1 VCSSRDFYEL
11 SLSVWSVC
19 VVSMTSM
26 SCDSVFGR
34 LCVVSMTSLCLVCL
48 CVVYM
53 TSVSCFSLCGLSV
66 VSMTS
71 MSCLSVCVWSVHICV
86 VSLCVWSVCS
96 FHDFYELWPEKFQN
110 KTNGITPR
118 RWLLLCNP
126 CLADVLLEV
135 SQLVVSQINKFIC
148 VAPVNSIES

>member
-1 VCSSRDFYEL
+1 VFGLSVCSLYDFCELFLSVWSVCSFHDFYEL
-11 SLSVWSVC
+11 SLCVC
-19 VVSMTSM
+19 VV
-26 SCDSVFGR
+26 CP
-34 LCVVSMTSLCLVCL
+34 
-48 CVVYM
+48 YM
-53 TSVSCFSLCGLSV
+53 CGLSV
-66 VSMTS
+66 
-71 MSCLSVCVWSVHICV
+71 
-86 VSLCVWSVCS
+86 CVWSVCS

-135 SQLVVSQINKFIC
+135 NQLVVSQIDKFIC

>member
-1 VCSSRDFYEL
+1 MVCLCSFHDF
-11 SLSVWSVC
+11 
-19 VVSMTSM
+19 
-26 SCDSVFGR
+26 SVFG
-34 LCVVSMTSLCLVCL
+34 
-48 CVVYM
+48 
-53 TSVSCFSLCGLSV
+53 
-66 VSMTS
+66 
-71 MSCLSVCVWSVHICV
+71 LSVC
-86 VSLCVWSVCS
+86 SLYDFCELFLSVWSVCS

-135 SQLVVSQINKFIC
+135 NQLVVSQIDKFIC